1 MAIQMSDV
9 SPSNAPATGLGS
21 AGGPLAGLRV
31 LELGQL
37 IAGPFAGK
45 TLSDLGADTIKIEP
59 PGTGD
64 PLRKWRLLHD
74 GTSVWWEVQSR
85 NKRSVAIDLRRSEG
99 QDIVRR
105 LIRDTD
111 VLIENFRPG
120 TLEGWGLGY
129 DAVSAVNPGLVMLRI
144 SGYGQT
150 GPYKDR
156 PGFGVVGEAMG
167 GLRHLTGEPGR
178 VTVRVGVSIGDTL
191 SALHGTIGVL
201 AALRERDRNG
211 GHGQVVDVALYE
223 AVFNCMESLL
233 PEYSAFRA
241 VRHAAGSSLPG
252 IAPSN
257 AYPCSD
263 GWVLIAGNGD
273 SIFQRLMRALG
284 RHDLAADAGLADNA
298 GRAARVSELDQA
310 IADWTSTRTVKE
322 ALEVLDGARVPSG
335 RIYTIEDIV
344 ADPQYRSRDML
355 LRTRTH
361 SGLELDV
368 PGIVPKLVR
377 TPGSV
382 RMPAPRLGQHTD
394 EVLMQAGFSREH
406 CDALRAGGIIE

>member
-1 MAIQMSDV
+1 MIEVPPAAR
-9 SPSNAPATGLGS
+9 PSTDSAPNRQGA
-21 AGGPLAGLRV
+21 AGAGPLAGLRV

-59 PGTGD
+59 PGSGD

-85 NKRSVAIDLRRSEG
+85 NKRSVAIDLRQSEG
-99 QDIVRR
+99 QDVVRR
-105 LIRDTD
+105 LVRQAD

-120 TLEGWGLGY
+120 TLEGWGLDY
-129 DAVSAVNPGLVMLRI
+129 QALSALNPGLVMLRI

-201 AALRERDRNG
+201 AALRERDHNG
-211 GHGQVVDVALYE
+211 GRGQVVDVALYE
-223 AVFNCMESLL
+223 AVFNCMESL
-233 PEYSAFRA
+233 
-241 VRHAAGSSLPG
+241 
-252 IAPSN
+252 
-257 AYPCSD
+257 
-263 GWVLIAGNGD
+263 
-273 SIFQRLMRALG
+273 
-284 RHDLAADAGLADNA
+284 ADNA
-298 GRAARVSELDQA
+298 GRAARVAELDQA
-310 IADWTSTRTVKE
+310 IADWTSTRAVKD

-344 ADPQYRSRDML
+344 ADPQYRARDML
-355 LRTRTH
+355 LRTRTQA
-361 SGLELDV
+361 GLELDV
-368 PGIVPKLVR
+368 PGIVPKLER
-377 TPGSV
+377 TPGSL
-382 RMPAPRLGQHTD
+382 RTPAPRLGQHTD
-394 EVLMQAGFSREH
+394 EVLMQAGFSRAD
-406 CDALRAGGIIE
+406 CDGLRARGVIQ